1 MKSLFTKKLIKSN
14 IFQYYLLARRR
25 IRFRAVD
32 EYDRI
37 CYKKSFSRNF
47 KENEISLPF
56 EGIFFHNEELYHV
69 YEIDLNLHQL

>member
-37 CYKKSFSRNF
+37 YYDKLFSRNF
-47 KENEISLPF
+47 KENGIPF